1 LLDDITDKTFDNRML
16 KPNLRIGSK
25 KYKAYLLNLLLT
37 ERKKFW

>member
-1 LLDDITDKTFDNRML
+1 ML

-25 KYKAYLLNLLLT
+25 KYKTYLLNLLLT